1 MFRCRFR
8 AATELVPGIRA
19 VPTYGH
25 TPGHAIYAVES
36 EGQMLVVWGDLVHVA
51 AVQFPQP
58 TATWTEFD
66 SKLSLSQRLKHFADA
81 AKKGYYVAL
90 AHVAFPGIG
99 RLRAEG
105 SGYVWVPVVYS
116 NAGQ

>member
-1 MFRCRFR
+1 M
-8 AATELVPGIRA
+8 P
-19 VPTYGH
+19 P
-25 TPGHAIYAVES
+25 S
-36 EGQMLVVWGDLVHVA
+36 LVVWGDLMHVA

-58 TATWTEFD
+58 TSTWSEFD
-66 SKLSLSQRLKHFADA
+66 SKLAMPQRLKHFADA
-81 AKKGYYVAL
+81 AKKGYSVAL

-105 SGYVWVPVVYS
+105 SGYVWVPAVYS